1 MGERA
6 FVRLDGSVFLGWFG
20 AWLRRNRP
28 ALWNFYSRCGRARYQ
43 RRRGQN
49 HNWRSRFGPSVVQ
62 RALRTDST
70 LPQRRGCWHVGAPS
84 SLRMVGL
91 VTAII
96 LIPLLGAVAVCTWPP
111 TSAEATAGRLRNGR
125 PIALMFNVIS
135 SGCALALW
143 RNFDGTVTGLQ
154 FAERHAWIPAINAEY
169 LVGVDGLSLL
179 LVLLTSL
186 IIPFA
191 LLAQPAPDG
200 SRAFYATIL
209 VMQSALYGTF
219 TAQNFVLWFLFY
231 EMSLIPGF
239 LLIKIWGGENRDRA
253 ATKFFLYTFLGS
265 VAMLLS
271 FLAIYFARGTFD
283 FAALAGLG
291 KSGLLTGNV
300 AWLAF
305 AGIFVG
311 LAVKVPLFP
320 FHTWLPD
327 AYQTAPTGVSMV
339 LTGVLSKMGVYGFVR
354 LLLPL
359 FPIEIKV
366 VRPWLL
372 GLAICSIVFASLA
385 AWAQSDLKR
394 MVAYLSINHLGYC
407 MLGLFVITA
416 TTVRPAVEMQAAL
429 SGVFMQ
435 IFNHGITAA
444 ALFYYVGLLEQR
456 RGLRGIND
464 FGGLMQRTP
473 LLCGWMSVA
482 MFSSLG
488 LPGLNGFIGE
498 FLIFKGS
505 FAIAASF
512 TAVAVIGL
520 LVTAIVFARA
530 MQALFSGPL
539 TESCSAFPDL
549 GRTEKVVVVPVT
561 LLMLAI
567 GLAPQFVFNIINT
580 TVIQMT
586 RLLS

>member
-1 MGERA
+1 
-6 FVRLDGSVFLGWFG
+6 
-20 AWLRRNRP
+20 
-28 ALWNFYSRCGRARYQ
+28 
-43 RRRGQN
+43 
-49 HNWRSRFGPSVVQ
+49 
-62 RALRTDST
+62 
-70 LPQRRGCWHVGAPS
+70 
-84 SLRMVGL
+84 MVGL
-91 VTAII
+91 ISALI
-96 LIPLLGAVAVCTWPP
+96 LIPLIGAFALFSAPERNARPTALLFNALTALDAVVSWRHFNI
-111 TSAEATAGRLRNGR
+111 EAA
-125 PIALMFNVIS
+125 
-135 SGCALALW
+135 
-143 RNFDGTVTGLQ
+143 GLQ
-154 FAERHAWIPAINAEY
+154 LVERHAWIPAIGAEY
-169 LVGVDGLSLL
+169 LVGIDGLSLL

-191 LLAQPAPDG
+191 FLAQKMDRG
-200 SRAFYATIL
+200 FYALMLI
-209 VMQSALYGTF
+209 MQSALYGTF

-231 EMSLIPGF
+231 EMSLIPAF
-239 LLIKIWGGENRDRA
+239 LLIKIWGTGNRDRA

-265 VAMLLS
+265 VAMLLG
-271 FLAIYFARGTFD
+271 FLAIYLATGSFD
-283 FAALAGLG
+283 FATLAGLG
-291 KSGLLTGNV
+291 KNGLLTGKV
-300 AWLAF
+300 AWLSF
-305 AGIFVG
+305 AGIFLG

-327 AYQTAPTGVSMV
+327 AYESAPTSVSMV
-339 LTGVLSKMGVYGFVR
+339 LTGILSKMGVYGFVR

-359 FPIEIKV
+359 FPTEIRIV
-366 VRPWLL
+366 GPWLL
-372 GLAICSIVFASLA
+372 ALALCSIVFAPLA

-394 MVAYLSINHLGYC
+394 MVAYLSVNHLGYC
-407 MLGLFVITA
+407 MLGLF
-416 TTVRPAVEMQAAL
+416 AVAASSVGAAIDTQAAL

-444 ALFYYVGLLEQR
+444 ALFYLVGLLEQR
-456 RGLRGIND
+456 RGLRGIHD

-520 LVTAIVFARA
+520 LVTAIVFVRA

-539 TESCSAFPDL
+539 VEDCSGFADL
-549 GRTEKVVVVPVT
+549 LPRERITIIPVT

-567 GLAPQFVFNIINT
+567 GLAPQFMFNIFNA
-580 TVIQMT
+580 TVVHMA
-586 RLLS
+586 RLFG

>member
-1 MGERA
+1 MAGMIT
-6 FVRLDGSVFLGWFG
+6 
-20 AWLRRNRP
+20 
-28 ALWNFYSRCGRARYQ
+28 AL
-43 RRRGQN
+43 
-49 HNWRSRFGPSVVQ
+49 
-62 RALRTDST
+62 
-70 LPQRRGCWHVGAPS
+70 
-84 SLRMVGL
+84 
-91 VTAII
+91 I
-96 LIPLLGAVAVCTWPP
+96 LIPLLGAFAVCVWPHP
-111 TSAEATAGRLRNGR
+111 DAR
-125 PIALMFNVIS
+125 PIALIFNTIT
-135 SGCALALW
+135 ATLAFMLW
-143 RNFDGTVTGLQ
+143 RNFDAIATGLQ
-154 FAERHAWIPAINAEY
+154 MVERHTWIPAIGAEY
-169 LVGVDGLSLL
+169 LVGIDGLSLL
-179 LVLLTSL
+179 LVLLTSI

-191 LLAQPAPDG
+191 FLVQRMDRGFCALM
-200 SRAFYATIL
+200 L

-231 EMSLIPGF
+231 EMSLIPAF

-271 FLAIYFARGTFD
+271 FLGIYFAKGTFD
-283 FAALAGLG
+283 FAQLAGLG
-291 KSGLLTGNV
+291 KQGLLNGNI

-305 AGIFVG
+305 AGIFIG

-327 AYQTAPTGVSMV
+327 AYETAPVGVSMV

-359 FPIEIKV
+359 FPSEIKILA
-366 VRPWLL
+366 PWLL
-372 GLAICSIVFASLA
+372 GLAVCSIVFASLA

-407 MLGLFVITA
+407 MLGLFAVTA

-505 FAIAASF
+505 FAVAGSF

-530 MQALFSGPL
+530 MQTLFSGPL
-539 TESCSAFPDL
+539 AESCSAFPDL
-549 GRTEKVVVVPVT
+549 GRTEKFVVVPVT
-561 LLMLAI
+561 LLMFAI
-567 GLAPQFVFNIINT
+567 GIAPQFVFNIFNT

-586 RLLS
+586 RLFA

>member
-1 MGERA
+1 MAGMIT
-6 FVRLDGSVFLGWFG
+6 
-20 AWLRRNRP
+20 
-28 ALWNFYSRCGRARYQ
+28 AL
-43 RRRGQN
+43 
-49 HNWRSRFGPSVVQ
+49 
-62 RALRTDST
+62 
-70 LPQRRGCWHVGAPS
+70 
-84 SLRMVGL
+84 
-91 VTAII
+91 I
-96 LIPLLGAVAVCTWPP
+96 LIPLFGAFAVCVWPH
-111 TSAEATAGRLRNGR
+111 TNAR
-125 PIALMFNVIS
+125 PIALIFNAITATLVFM
-135 SGCALALW
+135 LW
-143 RNFDGTVTGLQ
+143 RNFDATATGLQ
-154 FAERHAWIPAINAEY
+154 MVERHVWIPAIGAEY
-169 LVGVDGLSLL
+169 LVGIDGLSLL
-179 LVLLTSL
+179 LVLLTSI

-191 LLAQPAPDG
+191 
-200 SRAFYATIL
+200 FL
-209 VMQSALYGTF
+209 VQRMDRGFCALMLVTQSALYGTF

-231 EMSLIPGF
+231 EMSLIPAF

-271 FLAIYFARGTFD
+271 FLGIYFAKGTFD
-283 FAALAGLG
+283 FAQLAGLG
-291 KSGLLTGNV
+291 KQGLLSGNV

-305 AGIFVG
+305 AGIFLG

-327 AYQTAPTGVSMV
+327 AYETAPVGVSMV

-359 FPIEIKV
+359 FPNEIKILA
-366 VRPWLL
+366 PWLL
-372 GLAICSIVFASLA
+372 GLAVCSIVFASLA

-580 TVIQMT
+580 TVIQMA

>member
-1 MGERA
+1 
-6 FVRLDGSVFLGWFG
+6 
-20 AWLRRNRP
+20 
-28 ALWNFYSRCGRARYQ
+28 
-43 RRRGQN
+43 
-49 HNWRSRFGPSVVQ
+49 
-62 RALRTDST
+62 
-70 LPQRRGCWHVGAPS
+70 
-84 SLRMVGL
+84 MVGL
-91 VTAII
+91 ISAII
-96 LIPLLGAVAVCTWPP
+96 VIPLVGALAVCVWPK
-111 TSAEATAGRLRNGR
+111 TDER
-125 PIALMFNVIS
+125 PIALTFNAIS
-135 SGCALALW
+135 AFCALALW
-143 RNFDGTVTGLQ
+143 WSFDATAAGLQ
-154 FAERHAWIPAINAEY
+154 FVERHAWIPAVSAEY

-186 IIPFA
+186 IVPFA
-191 LLAQPAPDG
+191 LLAQPPSG
-200 SRAFYATIL
+200 GTRAFYAIML
-209 VMQSALYGTF
+209 IMQSALYGTF

-231 EMSLIPGF
+231 EMSLIPAF

-271 FLAIYFARGTFD
+271 FLWIYFEKGTFD
-283 FAALAGLG
+283 FAALAALG
-291 KSGLLTGNV
+291 KNGLLTGNV

-305 AGIFVG
+305 AGIFLG

-359 FPIEIKV
+359 FPYQARSIG
-366 VRPWLL
+366 PWLL
-372 GLAICSIVFASLA
+372 ALAVCSIVFAPLA
-385 AWAQSDLKR
+385 AWAQRDLKR

-407 MLGLFVITA
+407 MLALFAVAASPVIAANIDT
-416 TTVRPAVEMQAAL
+416 QAAL

-444 ALFYYVGLLEQR
+444 TLFYFVGLLEKR
-456 RGLRGIND
+456 RGERDISD

-488 LPGLNGFIGE
+488 LPGLNGFVGE

-505 FAIAASF
+505 FAMAAWF
-512 TAVAVIGL
+512 TAIAVIGL
-520 LVTAIVFARA
+520 LVTAIVFMRA
-530 MQALFSGPL
+530 MQSLFSGPL
-539 TESCSAFPDL
+539 AQSCSAFPDL
-549 GRTEKVVVVPVT
+549 LRTESFVVIPVM
-561 LLMLAI
+561 LLMFAI
-567 GLAPQFVFNIINT
+567 GIAPQFIFNIFNV
-580 TVIQMT
+580 TVVQMA
-586 RLLS
+586 RWFA

>member
-1 MGERA
+1 
-6 FVRLDGSVFLGWFG
+6 
-20 AWLRRNRP
+20 
-28 ALWNFYSRCGRARYQ
+28 
-43 RRRGQN
+43 
-49 HNWRSRFGPSVVQ
+49 
-62 RALRTDST
+62 
-70 LPQRRGCWHVGAPS
+70 
-84 SLRMVGL
+84 MVGL
-91 VTAII
+91 ITAII
-96 LIPLLGAVAVCTWPP
+96 LIPLLGAVAVCAWPQ
-111 TSAEATAGRLRNGR
+111 RNGR
-125 PIALMFNVIS
+125 PVALLFNAIS
-135 SGCALALW
+135 AACALALW
-143 RNFDGTVTGLQ
+143 RNFDATASGLQ
-154 FAERHAWIPAINAEY
+154 FVERHAWIPAIGAEY

-186 IIPFA
+186 IVPFA
-191 LLAQPAPDG
+191 LLAQPMDRG
-200 SRAFYATIL
+200 FYATML

-231 EMSLIPGF
+231 EMSLIPAF

-271 FLAIYFARGTFD
+271 FLGIYFANGTFD
-283 FAALAGLG
+283 FAALASVG
-291 KSGLLTGNV
+291 KNGLLTGKMT
-300 AWLAF
+300 WLAF

-359 FPIEIKV
+359 FPNQIKFIG
-366 VRPWLL
+366 PWLL
-372 GLAICSIVFASLA
+372 SLAICSIVFAPLA
-385 AWAQSDLKR
+385 AWAQRDLKR
-394 MVAYLSINHLGYC
+394 MIAYLSVNHLGYC
-407 MLGLFVITA
+407 MLGLFAVTA
-416 TTVRPAVEMQAAL
+416 SPVVAAKIDTHAAF

-444 ALFYYVGLLEQR
+444 TLFYFVGLLEQR
-456 RGLRGIND
+456 RGLRGIDN
-464 FGGLMQRTP
+464 FGGLMQQIP
-473 LLCGWMSVA
+473 LLCGWMSVT

-505 FAIAASF
+505 FALTGAF
-512 TAVAVIGL
+512 TAIAVIGL

-530 MQALFSGPL
+530 MQSLFSGPL
-539 TESCSAFPDL
+539 ADSCSAFPDL
-549 GRTEKVVVVPVT
+549 LRSEKLVIAPVT
-561 LLMLAI
+561 LLMFAI
-567 GLAPQFVFNIINT
+567 GIAPQFIFNIFNT
-580 TVIQMT
+580 TVVQMA
-586 RLLS
+586 RLFA

>member
-1 MGERA
+1 
-6 FVRLDGSVFLGWFG
+6 
-20 AWLRRNRP
+20 
-28 ALWNFYSRCGRARYQ
+28 
-43 RRRGQN
+43 
-49 HNWRSRFGPSVVQ
+49 
-62 RALRTDST
+62 
-70 LPQRRGCWHVGAPS
+70 
-84 SLRMVGL
+84 MVGL
-91 VTAII
+91 ITALIV
-96 LIPLLGAVAVCTWPP
+96 IPLVGALALY
-111 TSAEATAGRLRNGR
+111 AGRPGNAR
-125 PIALMFNVIS
+125 PIALMFN
-135 SGCALALW
+135 ALSAFYALMLW
-143 RNFDGTVTGLQ
+143 QKFDGTAGGMQLV
-154 FAERHAWIPAINAEY
+154 ERHAWIPGIGAEY
-169 LVGVDGLSLL
+169 LVGIDGLSLL

-191 LLAQPAPDG
+191 FLAQSASGGDRG
-200 SRAFYATIL
+200 FCAIML

-231 EMSLIPGF
+231 EMSLIPAF

-271 FLAIYFARGTFD
+271 FLGIYFARGTFD
-283 FAALAGLG
+283 FATLASLG
-291 KSGLLTGNV
+291 KNGLLTGKL

-305 AGIFVG
+305 AGIFLG

-327 AYQTAPTGVSMV
+327 AYQTAPTSVSMV

-359 FPIEIKV
+359 FPHEIKIIG
-366 VRPWLL
+366 PWLL
-372 GLAICSIVFASLA
+372 TLAVCSIVFAPLA
-385 AWAQSDLKR
+385 AWAQRDLKR

-407 MLGLFVITA
+407 MLGLF
-416 TTVRPAVEMQAAL
+416 AVAASPVVAAKIDAQAAL

-444 ALFYYVGLLEQR
+444 TLFYYVGLLEQR
-456 RGLRGIND
+456 SGLRGIGD
-464 FGGLMQRTP
+464 FGGLMQRAP
-473 LLCGWMSVA
+473 LLCGWLSVA

-512 TAVAVIGL
+512 TAIAVIGL

-539 TESCSAFPDL
+539 AERCSAFPDL
-549 GRTEKVVVVPVT
+549 LRSEKLVVVPVT

-567 GLAPQFVFNIINT
+567 GIAPQFIFNIFNT
-580 TVIQMT
+580 TVAQMAH
-586 RLLS
+586 LFA

>member
-1 MGERA
+1 MIT
-6 FVRLDGSVFLGWFG
+6 
-20 AWLRRNRP
+20 
-28 ALWNFYSRCGRARYQ
+28 ALIF
-43 RRRGQN
+43 
-49 HNWRSRFGPSVVQ
+49 
-62 RALRTDST
+62 
-70 LPQRRGCWHVGAPS
+70 
-84 SLRMVGL
+84 
-91 VTAII
+91 
-96 LIPLLGAVAVCTWPP
+96 IPLIGAVALYV
-111 TSAEATAGRLRNGR
+111 GR
-125 PIALMFNVIS
+125 PNHARAIALTCNVV
-135 SGCALALW
+135 AAFYAVMLW
-143 RNFDGTVTGLQ
+143 QKFDAGAAGMQMV
-154 FAERHAWIPAINAEY
+154 ERHVWIPAIGAEY

-186 IIPFA
+186 IFPFA
-191 LLAQPAPDG
+191 FLAQRMGRG
-200 SRAFYATIL
+200 SCALML

-231 EMSLIPGF
+231 EMSLIPAF

-253 ATKFFLYTFLGS
+253 ATKFFIYTFLGS

-271 FLAIYFARGTFD
+271 FLGIYFAKGTFD
-283 FAALAGLG
+283 FATLAGLG
-291 KSGLLTGNV
+291 KSGLLTGNL

-305 AGIFVG
+305 AGIFLG

-327 AYQTAPTGVSMV
+327 AYESAPTGVSMV

-359 FPIEIKV
+359 FPNEI
-366 VRPWLL
+366 RILGPWLL
-372 GLAICSIVFASLA
+372 ALAVCSIVFASLA

-407 MLGLFVITA
+407 MLGLFAATA
-416 TTVRPAVEMQAAL
+416 RSTSSLIDMQAAL

-435 IFNHGITAA
+435 IVSHGITAA

-456 RGLRGIND
+456 RGLRGIDD
-464 FGGLMQRTP
+464 FGGLMQRAP

-505 FAIAASF
+505 FAVAASF
-512 TAVAVIGL
+512 TAVAVLGL
-520 LVTAIVFARA
+520 LFTAIVFVRA
-530 MQALFSGPL
+530 MQQLFSGPL
-539 TESCSAFPDL
+539 AQSCSAFPDL
-549 GRTEKVVVVPVT
+549 LLSEKFVIVPVT
-561 LLMLAI
+561 LLMFAI
-567 GLAPQFVFNIINT
+567 GIAPQFVFNIFNT
-580 TVIQMT
+580 TVIEMA
-586 RLLS
+586 RLFA

>member
-1 MGERA
+1 
-6 FVRLDGSVFLGWFG
+6 
-20 AWLRRNRP
+20 
-28 ALWNFYSRCGRARYQ
+28 
-43 RRRGQN
+43 
-49 HNWRSRFGPSVVQ
+49 
-62 RALRTDST
+62 
-70 LPQRRGCWHVGAPS
+70 
-84 SLRMVGL
+84 MVGMI
-91 VTAII
+91 TALIF
-96 LIPLLGAVAVCTWPP
+96 IPLIGAIALYV
-111 TSAEATAGRLRNGR
+111 GR
-125 PIALMFNVIS
+125 PNYARAIALTCNVVS
-135 SGCALALW
+135 AFLAVVLW
-143 RNFDGTVTGLQ
+143 QKFDAGAAGIQLV
-154 FAERHAWIPAINAEY
+154 ERHIWIPAIGAEY
-169 LVGVDGLSLL
+169 LVGADGLSLL

-186 IIPFA
+186 IFPFA
-191 LLAQPAPDG
+191 FLAQRMGRGFCALMLI
-200 SRAFYATIL
+200 T
-209 VMQSALYGTF
+209 QSALYGTF

-231 EMSLIPGF
+231 EMSLIPAF

-253 ATKFFLYTFLGS
+253 ATKFFVYTFLGS

-271 FLAIYFARGTFD
+271 FLGIYFAKGTFD
-283 FAALAGLG
+283 FATLTGLG
-291 KSGLLTGNV
+291 KSGLLTGNL

-305 AGIFVG
+305 AGIFLG

-327 AYQTAPTGVSMV
+327 AYESAPTGVSMV

-359 FPIEIKV
+359 FPNEI
-366 VRPWLL
+366 RILGPWLL
-372 GLAICSIVFASLA
+372 ALAVCSIVFASLA

-407 MLGLFVITA
+407 MLGLFAVTA
-416 TTVRPAVEMQAAL
+416 RSTSSSIDAQAAL

-435 IFNHGITAA
+435 IVSHGITAA

-505 FAIAASF
+505 FTVAASF

-520 LVTAIVFARA
+520 LVTAIVFMRM

-539 TESCSAFPDL
+539 AQSCSGFRDL
-549 GRTEKVVVVPVT
+549 LLSEKFVIVPIT
-561 LLMLAI
+561 LLMFAI
-567 GLAPQFVFNIINT
+567 GIAPQFVFNIFNT
-580 TVIQMT
+580 TVIQMA
-586 RLLS
+586 RLFA